1 MCIRDRG
8 SSLFYKMKNV
18 SLIRIWCMLR
28 HARHVSCI
36 SRMTYD
42 NWSPSWS
49 EHCPFQDTGLTNPIF
64 QHWHVQLQLAKWQA
78 IESPSFHTQ
87 WTRTRCLDWRF
98 HTTSKRSDRDLIALT
113 YNAMRSCLEDN
124 LREGTVTSEDLD
136 GKHGARKFKD
146 LVCDIGV
153 TVPFNTSCR

>member
-1 MCIRDRG
+1 MISLKCYTKKHLFLG
-8 SSLFYKMKNV
+8 TNSFCVWCPLLSATPPAHFWALQYSQKSLKGGFAKGGSLFSKMKFV

-28 HARHVSCI
+28 QARHVSCI

-78 IESPSFHTQ
+78 IESPSLHTQ

-98 HTTSKRSDRDLIALT
+98 HTT
-113 YNAMRSCLEDN
+113 
-124 LREGTVTSEDLD
+124 
-136 GKHGARKFKD
+136 
-146 LVCDIGV
+146 
-153 TVPFNTSCR
+153 